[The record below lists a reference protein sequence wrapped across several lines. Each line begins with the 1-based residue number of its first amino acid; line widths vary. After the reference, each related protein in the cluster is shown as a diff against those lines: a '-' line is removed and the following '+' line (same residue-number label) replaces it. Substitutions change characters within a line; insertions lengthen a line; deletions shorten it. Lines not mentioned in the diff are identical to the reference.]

1 MDLVRE
7 TGDTKGIIRCGS
19 HLGQVHGLAKLESVH
34 VIRDVV
40 REEVE
45 Q

>member
-1 MDLVRE
+1 MDLVGE
-7 TGDTKGIIRCGS
+7 TGDAKGIIRYGL
-19 HLGQVHGLAKLESVH
+19 HLGQVHGLSKLKAVH

-45 Q
+45 